1 MNEYFLS
8 KCSPMGEADEKY
20 GVTYWAESPGS
31 QVPLMFT
38 THAEVATGDTI
49 SFDSMAPKVSSK
61 GKNYMRLKSVKVVKS
76 DPRAEDTEQRTLR
89 EVAATFTNEEATYNP
104 IQAWSPTKGDWN
116 EMMELLQEIRDAVGG
131 VS

>member
-8 KCSPMGEADEKY
+8 KCSPMGEPDEKY
-20 GVTYWAESPGS
+20 GVTYWAESPAS
-31 QVPLMFT
+31 QVPLMFNSMS
-38 THAEVATGDTI
+38 EISTGDTI

-89 EVAATFTNEEATYNP
+89 EVAATFTNEEAPINP

-131 VS
+131 IS